1 MNPENINFVDSI
13 LTIKAS
19 GLELEIA
26 DDLLLPRGKSIA
38 ELLNDQ
44 KEKTEQPKNNITK

>member
-1 MNPENINFVDSI
+1 MHENNINFIDSI

-19 GLELEIA
+19 GLESQIA
-26 DDLLLPRGKSIA
+26 NDLQLPEGKSIA

-44 KEKTEQPKNNITK
+44 KEKTEPPKTNITE